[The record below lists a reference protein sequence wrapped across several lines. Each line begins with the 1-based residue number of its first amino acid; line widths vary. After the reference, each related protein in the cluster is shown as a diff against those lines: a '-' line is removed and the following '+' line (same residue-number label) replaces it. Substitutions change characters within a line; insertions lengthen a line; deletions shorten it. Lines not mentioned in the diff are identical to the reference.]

1 VWAEQSPFDLKDTLR
16 SRRYRWSDG
25 SDGRPRSCYIHV
37 SKPSLDAEV
46 SVLRTEMIYLSDIEP
61 RLQTLTAISRF
72 SSR

>member
-1 VWAEQSPFDLKDTLR
+1 
-16 SRRYRWSDG
+16 
-25 SDGRPRSCYIHV
+25 V